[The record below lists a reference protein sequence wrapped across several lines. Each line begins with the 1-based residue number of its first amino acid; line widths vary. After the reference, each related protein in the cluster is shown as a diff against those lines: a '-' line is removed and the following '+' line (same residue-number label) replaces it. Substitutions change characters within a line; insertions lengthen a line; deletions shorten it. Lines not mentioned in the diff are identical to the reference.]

1 MISKRLTPLF
11 NNWLLAS
18 WIIVGLFAVPL
29 LVVFSSVFQF
39 DWQVWQHLANTVLS
53 DYVINSLLLAF
64 FVGLGTGV
72 IGTYLA
78 WFMVNYDFIGRSVLN
93 WLILLPLAM
102 PAYIIAYTYTG
113 LFDFSS
119 PLQDLLRSF
128 FDQAPST
135 RMLPDLRNLS
145 GAIGMMILVLYP
157 YVYLLARNAF
167 NEQSSQFELAGQL
180 AGLNKRQYLQKV
192 ALPLA
197 RPAILTGV
205 ALAMMEALSDFG
217 TVAYFGVSTFTT
229 GIYRT
234 WFGMGNALAASQL
247 ASLLCLFV
255 FIFLWLE
262 KASRKNQSRFQSRH
276 ASQRQLKKVSKA
288 KSIGI
293 FTLCLLPAMFG
304 FVLPFM
310 QLLWWSVAYF
320 EDQQLAGYLPLLTSS
335 LQLAGLSALL
345 IVGIALLLSYTKR
358 KYFSKKLQVAT
369 QFISLGYAL
378 PGIVIAVGVVQVAG
392 FTDIK
397 LNQLF
402 VAIADYQPGLI
413 ISGGFAILLFAYSIR
428 YLSVALHNTD
438 TGLERIKPN
447 VDEVAQT
454 LGASSSR
461 ILRQIHMPMLSA
473 SIVSAAILV
482 FVDVLKELP
491 ATLILRPFN
500 VNTLAVRAYE
510 LASDERLIDAALP
523 AVSIVLAGIIPVILL
538 TLNLNKQKH

>member
-1 MISKRLTPLF
+1 MKITTPLF
-11 NNWLLAS
+11 NGWLFAT

-29 LVVFSSVFQF
+29 LLVFSSVFQF
-39 DWQVWQHLANTVLS
+39 DWVVWQHLASTVLS
-53 DYVINSLLLAF
+53 DYVTNSLLLGF
-64 FVGLGTGV
+64 FVGIGTGIV
-72 IGTYLA
+72 GTYLA
-78 WFMVNYDFIGRSVLN
+78 WFMVNYDFVGKSVLN

-119 PLQDLLRSF
+119 PLQEALRTLFNQTS
-128 FDQAPST
+128 ST
-135 RMLPDLRNLS
+135 RMLPDLRNLT
-145 GAIGMMILVLYP
+145 GAITMMILVLYP

-167 NEQSSQFELAGQL
+167 NEQSSQFQLVGQL
-180 AGLNKRQYLQKV
+180 AGLSKWQYLQKV

-197 RPAILTGV
+197 RPAILTGT
-205 ALAMMEALSDFG
+205 ALAMMEALSDYG

-262 KASRKNQSRFQSRH
+262 KTSRKDQSRFQSRH
-276 ASQRQLKKVSKA
+276 SSTRTLKKVGKA
-288 KSIGI
+288 KSYSI
-293 FTLCLLPAMFG
+293 FALCLLPALFG
-304 FVLPFM
+304 FIVPFA
-310 QLLWWSVAYF
+310 QLIWWALAYF
-320 EDQQLAGYLPLLTSS
+320 NSEQFSEYLPLLSTS
-335 LQLAGLSALL
+335 LQLASLSAVL
-345 IVGIALLLSYTKR
+345 IVGLALIISYTKR
-358 KYFSKKLQVAT
+358 KFSSKKIHLAS
-369 QFISLGYAL
+369 QFVSLGYAL

-392 FTDIK
+392 FSDIK
-397 LNQLF
+397 LNQILVALF
-402 VAIADYQPGLI
+402 DYQPGLV
-413 ISGGFAILLFAYSIR
+413 ISGGFAILLFAYSVR

-454 LGASSSR
+454 LGATSTR
-461 ILRQIHMPMLSA
+461 ILKKIHIPMLS
-473 SIVSAAILV
+473 SSLISALILV

-500 VNTLAVRAYE
+500 VNTLAVKAYE

-538 TLNLNKQKH
+538 TMHLNKQTH